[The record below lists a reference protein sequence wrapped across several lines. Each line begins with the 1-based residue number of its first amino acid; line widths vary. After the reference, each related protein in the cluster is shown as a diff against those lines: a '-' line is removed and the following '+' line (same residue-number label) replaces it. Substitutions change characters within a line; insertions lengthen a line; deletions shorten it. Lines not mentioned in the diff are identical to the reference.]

1 MSNKRAFNRTVINH
15 STRAEQDQKLLDLID
30 LGPLGFETRK
40 DLLIK
45 QTESMRSDL
54 VLKKIFNDK
63 LHFMTRRHRLK
74 QIMPKDYLRRLED
87 KQPNNFFNKN
97 Y

>member
-1 MSNKRAFNRTVINH
+1 
-15 STRAEQDQKLLDLID
+15 
-30 LGPLGFETRK
+30 
-40 DLLIK
+40 
-45 QTESMRSDL
+45 MRSDL

-97 Y
+97 YWKVRKMELTTTNPDIKLCHCYLKFEV